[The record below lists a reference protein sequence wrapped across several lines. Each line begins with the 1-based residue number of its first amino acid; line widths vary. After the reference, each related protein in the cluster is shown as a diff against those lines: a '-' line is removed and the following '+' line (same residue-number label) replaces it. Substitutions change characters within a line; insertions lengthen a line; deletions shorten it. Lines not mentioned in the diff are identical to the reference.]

1 MKGQDIGLLLKLY
14 CLSLGENQSVIPI
27 PASQWQDWSVEQGNS
42 AEPPYLDAS
51 DSYGV
56 RTLAQMTGISKS
68 QVNLALNRCYSVGLA
83 KKDRRSGIPSVNR
96 KSLFEFIVYGVRFVF
111 PASPGAVTRGITTS
125 LVAPVFDNELMS
137 AGELAPVWPDA
148 RGLSK
153 GQGVEPLFKS
163 ATYAIRQDPTLYV
176 LLALVDAIR
185 MGQPRERNLAIHRLE
200 KYLGLT
206 K

>member
-27 PASQWQDWSVEQGNS
+27 PAGQWQDWSVEQENS
-42 AEPPYLDAS
+42 AESSSPDAV

-83 KKDRRSGIPSVNR
+83 KKDRRSGTPSVNR
-96 KSLFEFIVYGVRFVF
+96 KSLFEFIVYGLKFVF

-137 AGELAPVWPDA
+137 AGELVPVWPDA

-153 GQGVEPLFKS
+153 GQGIEPLFKS
-163 ATYAIRQDPTLYV
+163 ATYAIRKDPALYV

-200 KYLGLT
+200 NYLGLA

>member
-14 CLSLGENQSVIPI
+14 CLSLGENQSIIPI
-27 PASQWQDWSVEQGNS
+27 PVGSWQDWSGEQENS
-42 AEPPYLDAS
+42 AESSSLDAA

-83 KKDRRSGIPSVNR
+83 KKDRRSGVPSVNR
-96 KSLFEFIVYGVRFVF
+96 KSLFEFIVYGLKFVF
-111 PASPGAVTRGITTS
+111 PASPGPVTRGVTTS
-125 LVAPVFDNELMS
+125 LVAPVFNNELMS
-137 AGELAPVWPDA
+137 AGELLPVWPDA

-153 GQGVEPLFKS
+153 GQGIEPLFKS
-163 ATYAIRQDPTLYV
+163 ATYAIRKDPAFYV

-185 MGQPRERNLAIHRLE
+185 MGQPRERNLAIRRLE
-200 KYLGLT
+200 NYLGLT